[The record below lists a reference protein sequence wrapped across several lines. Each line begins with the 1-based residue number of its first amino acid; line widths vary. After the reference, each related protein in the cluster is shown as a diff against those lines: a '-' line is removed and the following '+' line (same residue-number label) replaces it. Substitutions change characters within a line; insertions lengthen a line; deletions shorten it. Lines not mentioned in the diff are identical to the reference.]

1 MLSLRS
7 TVTSA
12 SSGRFFP
19 SPSPH
24 LSPSPFPLPFP
35 PTLSTDRDP
44 DRAAAGAPP
53 RRCRRSPSS
62 SEPRSLPSP
71 ESAPLPPWSRRTS
84 LAAAAASIVGPPPW
98 DAARSLAGG
107 GVGFVSLGRRAL
119 ARRRRCRIRLPALCS
134 GGWAARWAAA
144 RSPAATAAGSG
155 SLHCAAG
162 DGAARCTADG
172 PAASAGR

>member
-24 LSPSPFPLPFP
+24 FSPSPFPLPFP

-62 SEPRSLPSP
+62 PEPRSLPSP
-71 ESAPLPPWSRRTS
+71 EP
-84 LAAAAASIVGPPPW
+84 
-98 DAARSLAGG
+98 RSPS
-107 GVGFVSLGRRAL
+107 SLGRRGL
-119 ARRRRCRIRLPALCS
+119 PHRRRRWIRLPRPPRAPS
-134 GGWAARWAAA
+134 ADARSRLPWAAA
-144 RSPAATAAGSG
+144 RSPAAAALDPALPGRC
-155 SLHCAAG
+155 LL
-162 DGAARCTADG
+162 ARRRIRLPRLCGGPPTGRRCRG
-172 PAASAGR
+172 PAASVGR